1 MRVAIALFLLGLATT
16 GAGVAFVYS
25 GRADV
30 AATSPH
36 WAVTEWLFSTAME
49 QAVRRQARA
58 IEAPGY
64 LDEAMRVRAGAAA
77 YDAMCVSCHGAPG
90 VDRGAVAEGL
100 EPEPPEL
107 VDEAG
112 EWSAAELFWIT
123 KHGVRMTGMPGFGP
137 THSDVELWEV
147 VAFVERL
154 PRMSA
159 TEYRSLASPLPIPT
173 PAPPSGAPGDESGHG
188 HRHDDH

>member
-1 MRVAIALFLLGLATT
+1 MRVLGTLLLIGLVAA
-16 GAGVAFVYS
+16 GAGLGFIYS

-36 WAVTEWLFSTAME
+36 WAITEWVLSTAME
-49 QAVRRQARA
+49 RSVEQHARG
-58 IEAPGY
+58 IEPPRL
-64 LDEAMRVRAGAAA
+64 LDEPASLRAGAEA
-77 YDAMCVSCHGAPG
+77 YDAMCVACHGAPG
-90 VDRGAVAEGL
+90 VEPAELAAGL

-107 VDEAG
+107 VEAAD

-137 THSDVELWEV
+137 THSDEELWEL
-147 VAFVERL
+147 VALVERL

-159 TEYRSLASPLPIPT
+159 EEYRDLAG
-173 PAPPSGAPGDESGHG
+173 PSDAGMPGHEPHG
-188 HRHDDH
+188 HHHAMPDGD

>member
-1 MRVAIALFLLGLATT
+1 MRLLSAVVLLGLAAVA
-16 GAGVAFVYS
+16 AGVAFIYS

-30 AATSPH
+30 AATSPP
-36 WAVTEWLFSTAME
+36 WAVTEWVLSTAME
-49 QAVRRQARA
+49 RAVRRQARA
-58 IEAPGY
+58 IEAPEY
-64 LDEAMRVRAGAAA
+64 LDDAKRVRAGAAA

-90 VDRGAVAEGL
+90 VERGAVAEGL

-112 EWSAAELFWIT
+112 EWSAAELFWFT
-123 KHGVRMTGMPGFGP
+123 KHGVRNTGMPGFGP
-137 THSDVELWEV
+137 THSDEELWEM

-159 TEYRSLASPLPIPT
+159 AEYRSLASPPPT
-173 PAPPSGAPGDESGHG
+173 PAPPSVPPGGGRARAPA
-188 HRHDDH
+188 R

>member
-1 MRVAIALFLLGLATT
+1 MRLLSAAPLLGLAAAV
-16 GAGVAFVYS
+16 AGFAFIYS
-25 GRADV
+25 GRVDV

-49 QAVRRQARA
+49 RAVRRQARA
-58 IEAPGY
+58 IEVPEY
-64 LDEAMRVRAGAAA
+64 LDDAMRVRAGAAA

-159 TEYRSLASPLPIPT
+159 AEYRSLASPLPT
-173 PAPPSGAPGDESGHG
+173 PAPPSIAPGDERHG
-188 HRHDDH
+188 HRHDTPDR